1 VSWAYTGSAST
12 GLPNGPANASMK
24 CLLTSIN
31 ETASRTYVQSIF
43 ILISTTKNNNVLEEI
58 ESAY

>member
-1 VSWAYTGSAST
+1 
-12 GLPNGPANASMK
+12 MK

-31 ETASRTYVQSIF
+31 ETASSTYVQSIF
-43 ILISTTKNNNVLEEI
+43 RLISTKNNNVLEEI